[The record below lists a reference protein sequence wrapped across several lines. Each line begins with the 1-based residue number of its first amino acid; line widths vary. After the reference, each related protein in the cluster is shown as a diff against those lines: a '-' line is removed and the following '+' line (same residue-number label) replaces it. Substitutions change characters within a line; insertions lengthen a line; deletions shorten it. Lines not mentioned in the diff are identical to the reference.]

1 MRMGRLFKKGLHLA
15 ILMGVALAG
24 CSRLDDAEL
33 AAKSREAN
41 TPNGP
46 LALGFWPAEPRQFAL
61 EKAKALTNGVLPADS
76 EKARVVQL
84 PTVEVAKLPCAVELT
99 FYQNKLLTVYVGFLT
114 RDAGEIRRVREL
126 LTSGYGRP
134 MPGNPAKPDF
144 QQWIIKKPL
153 PFTVVSDSAPGQ
165 LFYVA
170 CWDAGP
176 LFQAALPTIT
186 ENQAE
191 DARRVKE
198 LAKKIGM

>member
-1 MRMGRLFKKGLHLA
+1 MVQFFQMGLRLSVVM
-15 ILMGVALAG
+15 IVALAG
-24 CSRLDDAEL
+24 CSRPDDAEL

-61 EKAKALTNGVLPADS
+61 EKAKALSNGILPADS
-76 EKARVVQL
+76 DKARVVQL
-84 PTVEVAKLPCAVELT
+84 PKVEVAKLPCVVELT

-114 RDAGEIRRVREL
+114 RDVGEIRRVRDL
-126 LTSGYGRP
+126 LTSGYGPP

-170 CWDAGP
+170 CWDAGA

-198 LAKKIGM
+198 LAKRNGL